1 MCVYSNKYS
10 ITRGR
15 QVQGIWSNFFK
26 GWNHAEFQH
35 TYIYFINTV
44 NSYKF
49 RSQECPANQLLED
62 FFVQDERFFKPIM
75 VERILGDAFQECVA
89 YLLVIPSMLI
99 ICETGMIGTIYK
111 TVVKL

>member
-1 MCVYSNKYS
+1 MSKCHYSLENWD
-10 ITRGR
+10 R
-15 QVQGIWSNFFK
+15 VQLY
-26 GWNHAEFQH
+26 NHAEFQH

-75 VERILGDAFQECVA
+75 VERILSDAFQECVA
-89 YLLVIPSMLI
+89 YLLVMRSMFLI
-99 ICETGMIGTIYK
+99 SETGMHDWNHQQSCC
-111 TVVKL
+111 